1 MGATP
6 ARLAL
11 LAACVGV
18 GVVGCAGAR
27 IEGGVFRGRTYQV
40 ELPAG
45 WQAVPDGRADLA
57 LSRQDAPG
65 GMLANATCQGR
76 EPARPLEVLT
86 RHLLFGLKERQI
98 LERAEIQVNGQPAE
112 RTVFEGKSAEDG
124 RVQGEAYV
132 IKAADC
138 VYDLLY
144 VSPPQYFEQGRPDFD
159 RFVRSLRRP

>member
-6 ARLAL
+6 ARRAL
-11 LAACVGV
+11 LAACVGAV
-18 GVVGCAGAR
+18 AVGCAGTR
-27 IEGGVFRGRTYQV
+27 IEGGIFRGRTYQV
-40 ELPAG
+40 ALPAG

-57 LSRQDAPG
+57 LARPDAPG

-76 EPARPLEVLT
+76 EPGRPLGVLT
-86 RHLLFGLKERQI
+86 RHLLFGLREPQI
-98 LERAEIQVNGQPAE
+98 LERAEVQVDGQPAE
-112 RTVFEGKSAEDG
+112 RTVFEGRSAEDG

-144 VSPPQYFEQGRPDFD
+144 VAPPQYFEQGRPDFD